1 MSSLMG
7 DLKRKEVMEQHGSPE
22 TDIHKIS
29 PLLRMTLLTAQEG
42 TKTEVMDFL
51 AGQNAPKTVRTLVDD
66 GSGTSSTPG
75 DTTPGAI
82 KGGITLTFTQVLQTQ
97 TLVKPTGTLAD
108 QFKDRTRDVTFA
120 DAAEAAQQGVSMTE
134 QTLGVTTKTFAN
146 TNDLREYMSALMG
159 DLKRKEVM
167 EQHSSPETDSRKI
180 SPLLRV
186 ALAASSKTDA
196 KDQVMTFLASAD
208 APKTIHM
215 LVDDGSGTSSTP
227 GADTTPG
234 KITGGITVTLTQ
246 VLQTQTLRDTNG
258 PLANQF
264 KDRTRDVT
272 FADAAEAARQGIS
285 MTEQT
290 LGTVTRTFNTTDD
303 LRDYMSALMGDLKRK
318 EVMEQHSSPE
328 TDVSKISP
336 LLRVTL
342 AASSKTEAKDQVTSF
357 LASADA
363 PKTVR
368 TLVEDASGTSTTPG
382 DTGTTPGKITGGIT
396 VAFTQVLQTQ
406 TLLKATGT
414 LAEQFKDRT
423 SDVTF
428 ADAAEAAQ
436 QGVGMTEQTIGTV
449 VRTFATTDDL
459 RDYMSVL
466 MGDLKRKEVME
477 QHSSPETDSRK
488 ISPLLRVTLSSSAKT
503 EAKNQVMTFLASGA
517 APKTVGVLVDDGSGT
532 STTPG
537 TDTGTTPGKITG
549 GITVSFTQVLQDQTL
564 VKPTGTL
571 ADQFRDR
578 SSDVTFADAAAAAQQ
593 GVSMTEQTLGTITK
607 TFTSTNDLRD
617 YISSLIGN
625 LKRKEVMEQ
634 HNSPETDTHKI
645 SPLLRITMSPSTK
658 TEAKD
663 QVLSFLAAENSLHAV
678 PLLVDDGAA

>member
-1 MSSLMG
+1 VLQDQTLRKTGGALADQFKDRTTDVTFADAAEAARQGVDMSEQTVASSTRTFASTDELRAYMSSLMG

-328 TDVSKISP
+328 TD
-336 LLRVTL
+336 
-342 AASSKTEAKDQVTSF
+342 
-357 LASADA
+357 
-363 PKTVR
+363 
-368 TLVEDASGTSTTPG
+368 
-382 DTGTTPGKITGGIT
+382 
-396 VAFTQVLQTQ
+396 
-406 TLLKATGT
+406 
-414 LAEQFKDRT
+414 
-423 SDVTF
+423 
-428 ADAAEAAQ
+428 
-436 QGVGMTEQTIGTV
+436 
-449 VRTFATTDDL
+449 
-459 RDYMSVL
+459 
-466 MGDLKRKEVME
+466 
-477 QHSSPETDSRK
+477 SRK